1 MRWNSLN
8 GVPRGSKNGW
18 GAIIKMRTVPVIF
31 SRNRRTVT
39 ASVLQRMLPEQPQ
52 TPASRRYIV
61 TAVKLVVSIALLAFL
76 LSRIDTARLWANAR
90 QASIPWLVIALA
102 VYLSTVLCSVW
113 RWWLLLE
120 AQDVDVAP
128 RQLFN
133 SYLVALFF
141 NNLLPSNIGGDVVR
155 ISDTA
160 KLARSKTLATTVVLL
175 DRVMGVMALV
185 LVAACGATLVATRSA
200 VGHAAVPLWP
210 SWFWAN
216 LPSWFW
222 AVFVAGAAATTP
234 ALVAPAGV
242 GRLLQPLTTFHPE
255 WVGGRISSLTITLE
269 RFKEHPAALVSC
281 FGGAIFV
288 QVATVGFY
296 LAVAHALHLH
306 IAPSDLA
313 VIVPVSGVIQMVPI
327 SFGGLGV
334 REWAFNIY
342 LSGAGLAPESAL
354 LLSLSATALIMLFSL
369 SGLAVYVGRKK

>member
-1 MRWNSLN
+1 M
-8 GVPRGSKNGW
+8 PP
-18 GAIIKMRTVPVIF
+18 A
-31 SRNRRTVT
+31 
-39 ASVLQRMLPEQPQ
+39 QPQ
-52 TPASRRYIV
+52 TPVSRRYIV
-61 TAVKLVVSIALLAFL
+61 TAVKLTVSVALLAFL
-76 LSRIDTARLWANAR
+76 LSRIDTGRLWANAR
-90 QASIPWLVIALA
+90 QASVPWLAIALA

-120 AQDVDVAP
+120 AQDINVPP
-128 RQLFN
+128 RQLVN

-160 KLARSKTLATTVVLL
+160 KVTRSKTLATTVVLL

-200 VGHAAVPLWP
+200 VGHGVVPLWP

-222 AVFVAGAAATTP
+222 AVFVVGGAATTP
-234 ALVAPAGV
+234 ALLAPAGL
-242 GRLLQPLTTFHPE
+242 GRLLQPLTIIHPE
-255 WVGGRISSLTITLE
+255 WVGSRIASVTIALE
-269 RFKEHPAALVSC
+269 RFRERPTALFSC
-281 FGGAIFV
+281 FAGAIFV

-296 LAVAHALHLH
+296 LAVAHALRLDVS
-306 IAPSDLA
+306 AADLA

-342 LSGAGLAPESAL
+342 LAGAGLAPESAL

-369 SGLAVYVGRKK
+369 SGFAVYVGRRQ

>member
-1 MRWNSLN
+1 M
-8 GVPRGSKNGW
+8 V
-18 GAIIKMRTVPVIF
+18 
-31 SRNRRTVT
+31 
-39 ASVLQRMLPEQPQ
+39 SV
-52 TPASRRYIV
+52 
-61 TAVKLVVSIALLAFL
+61 ALLAFL

-90 QASIPWLVIALA
+90 QASVPWLVIALA

-120 AQDVDVAP
+120 AQDVDVSP
-128 RQLFN
+128 RQLFK

-160 KLARSKTLATTVVLL
+160 RLARSKTLATTVVLL

-200 VGHAAVPLWP
+200 VGHGAVPLWP

-234 ALVAPAGV
+234 ALFAPAGV

-255 WVGGRISSLTITLE
+255 WVGGRISSLTLTLE

-281 FGGAIFV
+281 FAGAIFV
-288 QVATVGFY
+288 QVTTVGFY
-296 LAVAHALHLH
+296 LAVAHALHLNV
-306 IAPSDLA
+306 AASDLA

-342 LSGAGLAPESAL
+342 LSSAGLAPESAL

-369 SGLAVYVGRKK
+369 SGLAAYVGRKK

>member
-1 MRWNSLN
+1 
-8 GVPRGSKNGW
+8 
-18 GAIIKMRTVPVIF
+18 
-31 SRNRRTVT
+31 
-39 ASVLQRMLPEQPQ
+39 MLPEQPQ

-61 TAVKLVVSIALLAFL
+61 TAVKLAVSIALLAFL

-90 QASIPWLVIALA
+90 QASIPWLAIALA

-120 AQDVDVAP
+120 AQDVDVSP

-160 KLARSKTLATTVVLL
+160 RLARSKTLATTVVLL

-200 VGHAAVPLWP
+200 VGHAVVPLWP
-210 SWFWAN
+210 AWFWAN

-222 AVFVAGAAATTP
+222 AVFIAGAAATTP

-242 GRLLQPLTTFHPE
+242 VRLLQPLTTFHPE

-296 LAVAHALHLH
+296 LAVAHALHLNV
-306 IAPSDLA
+306 APSDLA

-342 LSGAGLAPESAL
+342 LSGAGVAPESAL

>member
-31 SRNRRTVT
+31 SRNRSTVT
-39 ASVLQRMLPEQPQ
+39 APLPHTKPPETPPNTPPPPPLRHKTPPEHPQ
-52 TPASRRYIV
+52 TPAARRYLV
-61 TAVKLVVSIALLAFL
+61 TVVKLVVSFALLAFL

-90 QASIPWLVIALA
+90 QASIPWLAIALA

-185 LVAACGATLVATRSA
+185 LVAACGATLVATRSV
-200 VGHAAVPLWP
+200 VGHGAVPLWP

-242 GRLLQPLTTFHPE
+242 VRLLQPLTTFHPE
-255 WVGGRISSLTITLE
+255 WVGGRISSLTIT
-269 RFKEHPAALVSC
+269 
-281 FGGAIFV
+281 
-288 QVATVGFY
+288 
-296 LAVAHALHLH
+296 
-306 IAPSDLA
+306 
-313 VIVPVSGVIQMVPI
+313 
-327 SFGGLGV
+327 
-334 REWAFNIY
+334 
-342 LSGAGLAPESAL
+342 
-354 LLSLSATALIMLFSL
+354 
-369 SGLAVYVGRKK
+369 

>member
-1 MRWNSLN
+1 
-8 GVPRGSKNGW
+8 
-18 GAIIKMRTVPVIF
+18 
-31 SRNRRTVT
+31 
-39 ASVLQRMLPEQPQ
+39 MLPEQPQ

-90 QASIPWLVIALA
+90 QASIPWLAIALA

-281 FGGAIFV
+281 FAGAIFV

-296 LAVAHALHLH
+296 LAVAHALHLN

-369 SGLAVYVGRKK
+369 SGLAAYVGHKK

>member
-1 MRWNSLN
+1 
-8 GVPRGSKNGW
+8 
-18 GAIIKMRTVPVIF
+18 
-31 SRNRRTVT
+31 
-39 ASVLQRMLPEQPQ
+39 MLPEQPQ

-90 QASIPWLVIALA
+90 QASIPWLAIALA

-160 KLARSKTLATTVVLL
+160 RLARSKTLATTVVLL

-185 LVAACGATLVATRSA
+185 LVAACGATLVATRSV

-281 FGGAIFV
+281 FAGAIFV
-288 QVATVGFY
+288 QVGTVGFY
-296 LAVAHALHLH
+296 LAVAHALHLN
-306 IAPSDLA
+306 IAASDLA

-334 REWAFNIY
+334 REWAFSIY

-369 SGLAVYVGRKK
+369 SGLAIYVGRKK

>member
-1 MRWNSLN
+1 M
-8 GVPRGSKNGW
+8 P
-18 GAIIKMRTVPVIF
+18 
-31 SRNRRTVT
+31 
-39 ASVLQRMLPEQPQ
+39 PEQPQ
-52 TPASRRYIV
+52 TPAPRRYIV
-61 TAVKLVVSIALLAFL
+61 TAVKLVVSVALLAFL

-90 QASIPWLVIALA
+90 QASVPWLAIALA

-120 AQDVDVAP
+120 AQDVDVVP

-160 KLARSKTLATTVVLL
+160 RLARSKTLATTVVLL

-200 VGHAAVPLWP
+200 VGHGVVPLWP

-269 RFKEHPAALVSC
+269 RFKEHPAALLSC
-281 FGGAIFV
+281 FAGAIFV
-288 QVATVGFY
+288 QVATVVFY
-296 LAVAHALHLH
+296 LAVAHALHLNV
-306 IAPSDLA
+306 PVSDLA
-313 VIVPVSGVIQMVPI
+313 VIVPVSAVIQMVPI

>member
-1 MRWNSLN
+1 M
-8 GVPRGSKNGW
+8 P
-18 GAIIKMRTVPVIF
+18 
-31 SRNRRTVT
+31 
-39 ASVLQRMLPEQPQ
+39 PENIQ
-52 TPASRRYIV
+52 TSPARRYLM
-61 TAVKLVVSIALLAFL
+61 TAVKLVVSVALLAFL

-90 QASIPWLVIALA
+90 QASVPWLAIALA

-128 RQLFN
+128 RQLFS

-155 ISDTA
+155 IGDTA

-200 VGHAAVPLWP
+200 AGHAAVPLWP

-342 LSGAGLAPESAL
+342 LSGAGVAPESAL